1 VKVAQLSPLRATF
14 SGRVEHMAAADVLEF
29 VDPAALATIKGRD
42 PHPEIRAYVIA
53 HEGEAEGNLLGYGRA
68 AIQYFGAVVRKIY
81 DRLAAGTPIFRGH
94 QADNSHGGRE
104 PIGEVVGKARRM
116 VDGHEATIAAVYIK
130 PEYRSDRLN
139 VCSLEANIAFIAE
152 GEGKARAVDVEE
164 ITGIALGDA
173 EADTPGFPGAKF
185 LAALQAF
192 AREKGDPMTKEE
204 IIEAI
209 KEAKLAAGELFSE
222 AELREDKVVS
232 GIVESET
239 EKERGYGSRQTK
251 KVEKLEQRLA
261 EKEAEFE
268 TALRE
273 AKGTAVRAQSRGA
286 LDTLISERKL
296 DDAQRKFVERY
307 FGRFETDATE
317 EEALK
322 VDLNK
327 FLDGQLSEFRALAAD
342 VYGVG
347 EKKGGE
353 PDATGTPTGDGTG
366 QEFGPGNNPLIP
378 V

>member
-1 VKVAQLSPLRATF
+1 MTAKFDPLRATLR
-14 SGRVEHMAAADVLEF
+14 GRVEHMAAAELLGF
-29 VDPAALATIKGRD
+29 VDPAALAAIRAMD
-42 PHPEIRAYVIA
+42 PRPEIRAYVIA
-53 HEGEAEGNLLGYGRA
+53 HEGEAAGNLLGYGRA
-68 AIQYFGAVVRKIY
+68 AIQYFGAVIRKIY
-81 DRLAAGTPIFRGH
+81 DRLAAGTPIYRGH
-94 QADNSHGGRE
+94 NADNSRRE
-104 PIGEVVGKARRM
+104 PIGEVIGKARRLI
-116 VDGHEATIAAVYIK
+116 DGNEATVAAVYIK
-130 PEYRSDRLN
+130 PEHREARLD
-139 VCSLEANIAFIAE
+139 VCSIEANIAFIAE

-173 EADTPGFPGAKF
+173 EADTPGFPGAKL

-204 IIEAI
+204 IIAAI
-209 KEAKLAAGELFSE
+209 KEAKLTAGDLFPE
-222 AELREDKVVS
+222 AELREDKAVAA
-232 GIVESET
+232 IVESET

-273 AKGTAVRAQSRGA
+273 AKGAAVRAQSRGTLDA
-286 LDTLISERKL
+286 LMSERKL
-296 DDAQRKFVERY
+296 DEAQRKFVERY
-307 FGRFETDATE
+307 FDRFETAATE

-322 VDLNK
+322 GDLNK

-342 VYGVG
+342 VYGVDG
-347 EKKGGE
+347 KKGGE
-353 PDATGTPTGDGTG
+353 GETPGTPPGDGAG